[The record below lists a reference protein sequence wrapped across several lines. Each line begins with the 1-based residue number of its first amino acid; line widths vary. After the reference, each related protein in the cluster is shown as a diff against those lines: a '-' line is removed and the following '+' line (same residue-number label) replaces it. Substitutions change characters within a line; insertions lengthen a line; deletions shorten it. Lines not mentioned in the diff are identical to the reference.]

1 MSLFNYTLSSHF
13 KVSLLM
19 IAGMCNIKT
28 TSLFIFQCYQWCIWK
43 YVFVLIRNRV
53 PDLSHPCFIYSVLIG
68 KNIYG
73 TPTVCRV
80 NVQREH
86 ITGCFRYSFKAF
98 RTEEDIA
105 ITISVGTFMTRQ
117 VFLGAPGLIRH
128 YIQVSFHSWKD
139 IHF

>member
-1 MSLFNYTLSSHF
+1 MQHKN
-13 KVSLLM
+13 
-19 IAGMCNIKT
+19 NIIIYFF
-28 TSLFIFQCYQWCIWK
+28 SAINDVFGK
-43 YVFVLIRNRV
+43 YVFVLTRNRV
-53 PDLSHPCFIYSVLIG
+53 PDLSHPCFIYSILIG

-86 ITGCFRYSFKAF
+86 ITACFRYSFKAF
-98 RTEEDIA
+98 RTEEGTA

-117 VFLGAPGLIRH
+117 VFLGAPELIRH